1 VKDHSDISNL
11 LYLPQ
16 FTGYSEY
23 DFRNDQS
30 LDMFEDVFWETTW
43 SSYNYYDYLSLTKNI
58 NKGSGFNAKSATLE
72 NFFSSDL
79 AYQLKSTN
87 FQPFNKGVLGKDL
100 FYANPVVF
108 DEFIS
113 LLPNIY
119 SGNFTQFSYISD
131 VSEGDET
138 YTYYKN
144 LVHYNHKHTSIL
156 LGTSFNSVLSQSYL
170 TVINNFRGD
179 YEDFNL

>member
-1 VKDHSDISNL
+1 MSNF

-43 SSYNYYDYLSLTKNI
+43 SSYNYYDYLALTKNI
-58 NKGSGFNAKSATLE
+58 KNGPTFNTKSTTLE

-79 AYQLKSTN
+79 SLQLKSSD
-87 FQPFNKGVLGKDL
+87 FQPFNKGLLGKEL
-100 FYANPVVF
+100 VYSNPVVF

-131 VSEGDET
+131 IFESDET

-144 LVHYNHKHTSIL
+144 LVYYNYKHTSVL
-156 LGTSFNSVLSQSYL
+156 LGTTFNSVLAQSYL
-170 TVINNFRGD
+170 SVINNFRGD